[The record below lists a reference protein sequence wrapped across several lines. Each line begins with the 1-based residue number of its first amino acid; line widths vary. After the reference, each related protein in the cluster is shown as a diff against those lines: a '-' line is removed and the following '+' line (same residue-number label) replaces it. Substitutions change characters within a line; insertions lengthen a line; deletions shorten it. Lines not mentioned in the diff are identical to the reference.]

1 MRLMTPTA
9 KDKTQHNMKNCLKD
23 KTVVITGA
31 SSGIGE
37 AMAEVYASMGAK
49 VVLGAR
55 HADKLEALCRRIE
68 QRGGKAAWCVTDVTR
83 KEDCMRL
90 IDTAVEHFGGID
102 VMICNAGISMR
113 ALFDDVDLDVLHR
126 LMDVNFW
133 GTVYCTKY
141 ALPYLQRSHGS
152 LVGISSVAGIHGL
165 PGRTGYSA
173 SKFAMTGFLE
183 TIRIENLK
191 KGLHVMVACPG
202 FTASNVRFSALTAD
216 GSQQGATPRKE
227 EKMMTAEEVARIVA
241 RGITRRKRLCL
252 MEIEGRATNF
262 VKKFA
267 PGLVDRLF
275 YYVMSKEP
283 DSPFK

>member
-1 MRLMTPTA
+1 MSNKLNG
-9 KDKTQHNMKNCLKD
+9 K
-23 KTVVITGA
+23 VVIITGA

-37 AMAEVYASMGAK
+37 AMAREYAAMGAK

-55 HADKLEALCRRIE
+55 QSDKLQSLADEITAK
-68 QRGGKAAWCVTDVTR
+68 GGKVAWSTTDVT
-83 KEDCMRL
+83 KMEDCEQL
-90 IDTAVEHFGGID
+90 IKTAVDAFGGID
-102 VMICNAGISMR
+102 VLICNAGISMR
-113 ALFDDVDLDVLHR
+113 ALFDDLDLSVLHR

-141 ALPYLQRSHGS
+141 ALPYLQQSKGS
-152 LVGISSVAGIHGL
+152 LVGISSVAGLNGL

-183 TIRIENLK
+183 TIRVENLK

-216 GSQQGATPRKE
+216 GSQQGSTPRE
-227 EKMMTAEEVARIVA
+227 EGKMMTPEQVAHIVA
-241 RGITRRKRLCL
+241 RGIARRKRLCL
-252 MEIEGRATNF
+252 MEWEGRATHF
-262 VKKFA
+262 IKKFA
-267 PGLVDRLF
+267 PALVDKLF
-275 YYVMSKEP
+275 YWVMSKEP

>member
-1 MRLMTPTA
+1 MANKL
-9 KDKTQHNMKNCLKD
+9 NG

-31 SSGIGE
+31 SSGIGA
-37 AMAEVYASMGAK
+37 AMAREYAAMGAK

-55 HADKLEALCRRIE
+55 QGDKLAEMCRKIE
-68 QRGGKAAWCVTDVTR
+68 SAGGKAAWCVTDVT
-83 KEDCMRL
+83 KPEDCERL
-90 IDTAVEHFGGID
+90 IKTAVDTFGGID

-113 ALFDDVDLDVLHR
+113 ALFDDLDLSVLHR

-141 ALPYLQRSHGS
+141 ALPYLQQSKGS

-183 TIRIENLK
+183 TIRVENLK

-202 FTASNVRFSALTAD
+202 FTASNVRFAALTAD
-216 GSQQGATPRKE
+216 GSQQGSTPRE
-227 EKMMTAEEVARIVA
+227 EGKMMTAEQVAHIVA
-241 RGITRRKRLCL
+241 RGIARRKRLCL
-252 MEIEGRATNF
+252 MEIEGRATHF

-267 PGLVDRLF
+267 PGLVDKLF

>member
-1 MRLMTPTA
+1 MSNKLNG
-9 KDKTQHNMKNCLKD
+9 KV
-23 KTVVITGA
+23 VVITGA

-37 AMAEVYASMGAK
+37 AMAREYAAMGAK

-55 HADKLEALCRRIE
+55 QGDKLETLCKEITSK
-68 QRGGKAAWCVTDVTR
+68 GGKAVWSTTDVT
-83 KEDCMRL
+83 KVEDCERL
-90 IDTAVEHFGGID
+90 INTAVETFGGID

-113 ALFDDVDLDVLHR
+113 ALFDDLDLSVLHR

-133 GTVYCTKY
+133 GTVYCTKF
-141 ALPYLQRSHGS
+141 ALPYLQRSKGS

-183 TIRIENLK
+183 TIRVENLK

-216 GSQQGATPRKE
+216 GSQQGSTPRE
-227 EKMMTAEEVARIVA
+227 EGKMMTAEQVAHIVA
-241 RGITRRKRLCL
+241 KGIARRKRLCL
-252 MEIEGRATNF
+252 MEIEGRATHF

-267 PGLVDRLF
+267 PGIVDKLF